1 MSTETNP
8 EVGIGSPAPATGTA
22 DTPKE
27 TSAAPEG
34 ESTQV
39 EQETVTLTKEE
50 LSDKL
55 RRVEAKAEAK
65 AERRALKA
73 YRETLERFAPQAPI
87 QQQPDGKP
95 QRAAFNGDDEAYIE
109 AVADWKID
117 QRDQQTRQQREAER
131 HQSTVTKTE
140 KLYTEASKLPGFDRD
155 TFEELPLTPSIAQA
169 LIDSDAAPQLMA
181 YMASNPDDI
190 ERISKLSPARQAAE
204 LGKLE
209 AKLLTV
215 KQHKEPPAPIRTVN
229 GGGTVNHSDPSKMPM
244 DQYIE
249 WRKKNGAK
257 WAR

>member
-1 MSTETNP
+1 MSTETTTP
-8 EVGIGSPAPATGTA
+8 EEIGSPAVTPEQVTTPTDAT
-22 DTPKE
+22 
-27 TSAAPEG
+27 AAPADEP
-34 ESTQV
+34 TQAELRTFTQ
-39 EQETVTLTKEE
+39 EQLNEIIQKE
-50 LSDKL
+50 K
-55 RRVEAKAEAK
+55 AKAEAK

-87 QQQPDGKP
+87 QQQSDGKP

-209 AKLLTV
+209 ARLSTV
-215 KQHKEPPAPIRTVN
+215 KQHKEPPAPIRTVT
-229 GGGTVNHSDPSKMPM
+229 GGGTVNHGDPSKMPM

>member
-1 MSTETNP
+1 MDPETTTP
-8 EVGIGSPAPATGTA
+8 EEIGSPAVTPEQVTA
-22 DTPKE
+22 PTDVT
-27 TSAAPEG
+27 AAPADEP
-34 ESTQV
+34 TQAETKTFTQ
-39 EQETVTLTKEE
+39 EQLNEIIQKE
-50 LSDKL
+50 K
-55 RRVEAKAEAK
+55 AKAEAK

-87 QQQPDGKP
+87 QQQSDGKP

-131 HQSTVTKTE
+131 HQSTAAKTE

-209 AKLLTV
+209 ARLSTV
-215 KQHKEPPAPIRTVN
+215 KQHKEPPPPIRTVN

>member
-1 MSTETNP
+1 MSTETTTS
-8 EVGIGSPAPATGTA
+8 EEIGSPAV
-22 DTPKE
+22 TPE
-27 TSAAPEG
+27 QVAAPTDVTAAPADEP
-34 ESTQV
+34 TQA
-39 EQETVTLTKEE
+39 ETKTFTQDELNQIIQKE
-50 LSDKL
+50 K
-55 RRVEAKAEAK
+55 AKAEAK

-87 QQQPDGKP
+87 QPQSDGKP

-131 HQSTVTKTE
+131 HQSTITKTE

-190 ERISKLSPARQAAE
+190 ERISRLSPARQAAE

-209 AKLLTV
+209 ARLATV
-215 KQHKEPPAPIRTVN
+215 KQHKEPPPPIRTVN

>member
-1 MSTETNP
+1 MDPETTTP
-8 EVGIGSPAPATGTA
+8 EEIGSPAVTTEPVTTPTDAT
-22 DTPKE
+22 
-27 TSAAPEG
+27 AAPADEP
-34 ESTQV
+34 TQSELRTFTQ
-39 EQETVTLTKEE
+39 EQLNEIIQKE
-50 LSDKL
+50 K
-55 RRVEAKAEAK
+55 AKAEAK

-190 ERISKLSPARQAAE
+190 ERISRLSPARQAAE

-209 AKLLTV
+209 AKLSVV
-215 KQHKEPPAPIRTVN
+215 KQHKEPPPPIRTVN